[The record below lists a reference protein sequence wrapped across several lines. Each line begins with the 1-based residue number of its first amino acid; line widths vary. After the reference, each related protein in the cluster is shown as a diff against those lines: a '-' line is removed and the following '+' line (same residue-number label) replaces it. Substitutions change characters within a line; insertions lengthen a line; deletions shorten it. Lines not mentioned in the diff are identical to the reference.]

1 MNVILTT
8 VIVVA
13 AIGVIAALLLYIAA
27 KKFHVEED
35 SRIGEV
41 EVLLPG
47 ANCGGCGR
55 KGCHD
60 FAVTCVGAETLEG
73 INCPVGGSA
82 VMHKIAETLGL
93 AATDAQKMVAIV
105 RCNGSCA
112 NRVHTVHYDGVRS
125 CSIEASVFA
134 GETACAYGCLGGGDC
149 ISACAYG
156 AMYMDEELGLT
167 RVHYDKCVGCGKCV
181 KACPRSLIEL
191 VPEWEDRAQVWVS
204 CMNHDKGAVA
214 LKECNAACIGCG
226 KCMKACPTK
235 AVKVTQF
242 AAMINS
248 KECISCGACVDVCP
262 RKSITFRGELKR
274 IATAQPAATN

>member
-1 MNVILTT
+1 MSVILTT

-13 AIGVIAALLLYIAA
+13 SIGVIAAVLLYIAA

-35 SRIGEV
+35 SRIAEV
-41 EVLLPG
+41 ESLLPG

-55 KGCHD
+55 SGCHD
-60 FAVTCVGAETLEG
+60 FAVACVGAETLDG
-73 INCPVGGSA
+73 IACPVGGSK
-82 VMHKIAETLGL
+82 VMAQVAKVVGL
-93 AATDAQKMVAIV
+93 APAEVDKQVAIV

-125 CSIEASVFA
+125 CAIEASVFA

-149 ISACAYG
+149 VAACPYG

-167 RVHYDKCVGCGKCV
+167 RVNYDRCVGCGKCV
-181 KACPRSLIEL
+181 KACPRGLITL
-191 VPEWEDRAQVWVS
+191 VTEHEDRAQVWVS
-204 CMNHDKGAVA
+204 CMNHDKGAIA

-226 KCMKACPTK
+226 KCMKSCPTK

-242 AAMINS
+242 AAMINP
-248 KECISCGACVDVCP
+248 KECISCGSCVEVCP
-262 RKSITFRGELKR
+262 RKSIVYRGTLRPVE
-274 IATAQPAATN
+274 QVQTNL